1 MAESVVTRRKALIGG
16 ALVAGGALAGNVRL
30 AGAASPSDDVRILNF
45 VLQLEELEAGFY
57 AAALD
62 RGALR
67 GKLREYADTVLAH
80 ERVHVAFLR
89 DALGPKAAKR
99 PKMAFG
105 QAVSSEKRF
114 VPAAISLEDTV
125 VSAYNGQA
133 ANLSAAALGAAARIV
148 SVEARHAAWIRAIAG
163 KPPAA
168 DATDPIASEREVRA
182 AIDKLGFLR

>member
-1 MAESVVTRRKALIGG
+1 MAEPFVTRRTALIGG
-16 ALVAGGALAGNVRL
+16 ALVAGSALAVGVRG
-30 AGAASPSDDVRILNF
+30 AGAASPATDVRILNF
-45 VLQLEELEAGFY
+45 VLRLEELEAGFY

-67 GKLREYADTVLAH
+67 GELREFADTVIAH
-80 ERVHVAFLR
+80 EREHVAFLR
-89 DALGPKAAKR
+89 DALGAKAAAR

-105 QAVSSEKRF
+105 KAVTNERRF
-114 VPAAISLEDTV
+114 VTAAIALEDTV

-133 ANLSAAALGAAARIV
+133 TNLTPAALGAAAKIV

-163 KPPAA
+163 KAPAA
-168 DATDPIASEREVRA
+168 DATDPVASERDVRA